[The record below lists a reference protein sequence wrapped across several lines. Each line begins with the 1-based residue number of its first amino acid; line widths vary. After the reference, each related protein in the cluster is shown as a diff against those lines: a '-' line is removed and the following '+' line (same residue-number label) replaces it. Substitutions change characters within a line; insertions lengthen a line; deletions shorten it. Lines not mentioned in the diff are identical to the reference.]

1 MLNNNSMK
9 YLLIT
14 YFLSIGLISFK
25 PNSETGLNQDK
36 GLHSSWN
43 VLLQKY
49 VSEDGIVDYSS
60 WNKNKDALNKYI
72 KLLEQKSPANYWDRN
87 DSLAYFINAYNAITV
102 KLILDNYPLESIKEI
117 KDPWDSV
124 SLKLPNIEFTLNK
137 IEHEVLRKMGDP
149 RIHFAINCASESCPK
164 LLNEA
169 FVASKIPKQLEAV
182 TSSFINDPS
191 KNWFSRDRINLSRIF
206 LWFSKDFGSKK
217 ERISFIQKYSEKSFN
232 DKAKI
237 KYQEYN
243 WKLNE

>member
-14 YFLSIGLISFK
+14 FFLSIGLISFK

-72 KLLEQKSPANYWDRN
+72 KLLEQKSPAKYWDRN

-117 KDPWDSV
+117 KDPWDSA
-124 SLKLPNIEFTLNK
+124 SLKLFARPLVESFSSRVTLN
-137 IEHEVLRKMGDP
+137 EGHMTP
-149 RIHFAINCASESCPK
+149 P
-164 LLNEA
+164 
-169 FVASKIPKQLEAV
+169 
-182 TSSFINDPS
+182 SSFLQVP
-191 KNWFSRDRINLSRIF
+191 L
-206 LWFSKDFGSKK
+206 LLH
-217 ERISFIQKYSEKSFN
+217 ISI
-232 DKAKI
+232 AP
-237 KYQEYN
+237 
-243 WKLNE
+243 

>member
-1 MLNNNSMK
+1 
-9 YLLIT
+9 
-14 YFLSIGLISFK
+14 
-25 PNSETGLNQDK
+25 
-36 GLHSSWN
+36 
-43 VLLQKY
+43 
-49 VSEDGIVDYSS
+49 
-60 WNKNKDALNKYI
+60 
-72 KLLEQKSPANYWDRN
+72 
-87 DSLAYFINAYNAITV
+87 
-102 KLILDNYPLESIKEI
+102 
-117 KDPWDSV
+117 
-124 SLKLPNIEFTLNK
+124 
-137 IEHEVLRKMGDP
+137 MGDP

-191 KNWFSRDRINLSRIF
+191 KNRFSRDRINLSRLF